1 MLKLGSNEY
10 ASVDKLSSTILF
22 MCFKLLISF
31 AAIFS
36 ISCICLCENSTA
48 FSVSKTTGEL
58 LVQEQVVCWWGGD
71 PVDFRTPLLVGE
83 TKVLLLSLLSV
94 DNIDLSCMCAGW
106 GNDIVV
112 LSWSSIMILLS
123 ATEMSMIIID
133 IVIFFET
140 DSIYCCLLNLWTP
153 SHKSMP
159 VRALQSFSWDV
170 GDII

>member
-1 MLKLGSNEY
+1 MLKLGSKEY

-58 LVQEQVVCWWGGD
+58 LMQEQVCWLGGD
-71 PVDFRTPLLVGE
+71 PVDFRSPLLVGE
-83 TKVLLLSLLSV
+83 TDVLSLSLLSV
-94 DNIDLSCMCAGW
+94 WNIDFPCMWAGW

-112 LSWSSIMILLS
+112 LSQSSIMILLS
-123 ATEMSMIIID
+123 ATRKNDYNWSCKNIWNRQHIIAYS
-133 IVIFFET
+133 IFGLHHTNQYQSQHCKASPET
-140 DSIYCCLLNLWTP
+140 LVT
-153 SHKSMP
+153 
-159 VRALQSFSWDV
+159 
-170 GDII
+170 